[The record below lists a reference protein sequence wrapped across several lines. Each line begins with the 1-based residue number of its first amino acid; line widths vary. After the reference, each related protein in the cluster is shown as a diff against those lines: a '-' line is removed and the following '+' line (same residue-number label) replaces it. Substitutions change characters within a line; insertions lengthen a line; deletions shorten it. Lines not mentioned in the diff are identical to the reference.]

1 MTQHAINIT
10 GSGRHVTITATG
22 GVGVCVVR
30 RPNILVCVER
40 RICISVQRVGV
51 ADFGYY
57 LRNLDQ
63 YESDDA
69 AITAGKDI
77 YLASNSDYVN
87 GSHNGA
93 YPGSLIVLK

>member
-10 GSGRHVTITATG
+10 GSTRQVRITATG
-22 GVGVCVVR
+22 GVGACVVR
-30 RPNILVCVER
+30 RPTVNICVER
-40 RICISVQRVGV
+40 RVCVSVQRVGV
-51 ADFGYY
+51 ADFGAY
-57 LRNLDQ
+57 LRSLNE

-69 AITAGKDI
+69 ATTAGKDI

-93 YPGSLIVLK
+93 YPGTLIVLK